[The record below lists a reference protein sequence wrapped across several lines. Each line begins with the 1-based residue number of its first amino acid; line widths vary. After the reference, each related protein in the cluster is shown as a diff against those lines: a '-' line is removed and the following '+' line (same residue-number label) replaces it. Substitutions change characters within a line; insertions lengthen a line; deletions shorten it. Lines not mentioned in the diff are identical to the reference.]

1 MGRLA
6 TLELFKERMGFSA
19 GHFTIF
25 SETSREHLHGHN
37 YQVHVSLTMEVEEK
51 YGLTFDY
58 RDYKDILYKRCRE
71 LNETFI
77 LPKYSPYLSLE
88 EDELYI
94 YATFNKERIPFLKR
108 DVTIL
113 SITNATV
120 EELSLWFLKI
130 FCEDEKDLE
139 KNKIKRI
146 EVKVSSSPGQFG
158 STVWEH
164 NGGILKV

>member
-25 SETSREHLHGHN
+25 SATNREHLHGHN
-37 YQVHVSLTMEVEEK
+37 YQLHVLLTTEVEEE

-58 RDYKDILYKRCRE
+58 REYKDILYQRCKD

-77 LPKYSPYLSLE
+77 LPEFSPYLALSS
-88 EDELYI
+88 DENYV
-94 YATFNKERIPFLKR
+94 YALFDGTKIPFLKR

-113 SITNATV
+113 
-120 EELSLWFLKI
+120 
-130 FCEDEKDLE
+130 
-139 KNKIKRI
+139 
-146 EVKVSSSPGQFG
+146 P
-158 STVWEH
+158 
-164 NGGILKV
+164 